1 MITWSKKYSNGAWV
15 VDDFATAKEI
25 LASDQFS
32 VQRAGRW
39 LNTSVNDGLEDDLR
53 IFKSLLRQ
61 SVVFLDGSKH
71 KKIRSLLI
79 QKIKNAVSNG
89 FQSKLDAIVLDAV
102 EQLQNK
108 PSNLISDLAKIIPAR
123 SISYLI
129 GIDQKNEEVF
139 RWCDAIADFLG
150 APIENGQLALKAQ
163 NAVSEMAQYFEL
175 SISRGNYVCNDR
187 RILDELLEDLPQ
199 DQLRSRQVLMAQLCT
214 LLFGGYETT
223 RNLIGNAI
231 YLLLSNE
238 SQHDLLKN
246 QPELI
251 DDCINE
257 VLRLESPVQYTGRL
271 VRSKISF
278 GDVTFKAGDLVVI
291 DIGAANRDPS
301 IYKDPNSFYIA
312 RKSTPHLGFGFG
324 IHYCIGAILS
334 LMECRA
340 VLKNLI
346 KRDIRLN
353 SPPIWSSNALYRG
366 LDELPATITMK
377 LY

>member
-108 PSNLISDLAKIIPAR
+108 PSNLISDLAKIIPAK

-163 NAVSEMAQYFEL
+163 NAVIEMAQYFEL
-175 SISRGNYVCNDR
+175 NISRGNYVCNDR

-199 DQLRSRQVLMAQLCT
+199 DRLRSWQVLLAQLCT

-238 SQHDLLKN
+238 SQYDLLKN
-246 QPELI
+246 QPE
-251 DDCINE
+251 
-257 VLRLESPVQYTGRL
+257 
-271 VRSKISF
+271 
-278 GDVTFKAGDLVVI
+278 
-291 DIGAANRDPS
+291 
-301 IYKDPNSFYIA
+301 
-312 RKSTPHLGFGFG
+312 
-324 IHYCIGAILS
+324 
-334 LMECRA
+334 
-340 VLKNLI
+340 
-346 KRDIRLN
+346 
-353 SPPIWSSNALYRG
+353 
-366 LDELPATITMK
+366 
-377 LY
+377 

>member
-1 MITWSKKYSNGAWV
+1 MIAWSKKYSNGAWV

-89 FQSKLDAIVLDAV
+89 FQSKLDAIVLDAM

-175 SISRGNYVCNDR
+175 NISRGNYVCNDR

-199 DQLRSRQVLMAQLCT
+199 DQLRSRQVLLAQLCT

-238 SQHDLLKN
+238 SQYDLLKN

-278 GDVTFKAGDLVVI
+278 GDITFKAGDLVVI
-291 DIGAANRDPS
+291 DIGAANRDPL
-301 IYKDPNSFYIA
+301 IYEDPNSFYIA
-312 RKSTPHLGFGFG
+312 RKSIPHLAFGFG
-324 IHYCIGAILS
+324 AHYCIGAILS

-366 LDELPATITMK
+366 LDELSATITM
-377 LY
+377 

>member
-15 VDDFATAKEI
+15 IDDYVTAKAI

-39 LNTSVNDGLEDDLR
+39 LNTSANDGLEDDLR

-71 KKIRSLLI
+71 QKIRSLLI
-79 QKIKNAVSNG
+79 QKIKHAMSNE
-89 FQSKLDAIVLDAV
+89 FQGKLDAIALDAI

-108 PSNLISDLAKIIPAR
+108 PSNLISGLAKIVPAR
-123 SISYLI
+123 SIAYLI
-129 GIDQKNEEVF
+129 GIDPNNEEVF
-139 RWCDAIADFLG
+139 RWSDAIANFLG
-150 APIENGQLALKAQ
+150 APIESGQLALKAQ
-163 NAVSEMAQYFEL
+163 NAVGEMAQYFES
-175 SISRGNYVCNDR
+175 SISRGDYVCNDR
-187 RILDELLEDLPQ
+187 RILDELLEEFPQ
-199 DQLRSRQVLMAQLCT
+199 DQLRSRQVLLAQLCT

-231 YLLLSNE
+231 SLLLLNE
-238 SQHDLLKN
+238 SQHDFLKKR
-246 QPELI
+246 PELI

-278 GDVTFKAGDLVVI
+278 GNVTFKAGDLVVI
-291 DIGAANRDPS
+291 EIGAANRDPS
-301 IYKDPNSFYIA
+301 IYEDPNSFDIA
-312 RKSTPHLGFGFG
+312 RKFIPHLGFGFG
-324 IHYCIGAILS
+324 SHYCLGAILS

-340 VLKNLI
+340 VLRNLI
-346 KRDIRLN
+346 KTNIQLN
-353 SPPIWSSNALYRG
+353 SPPIWSSNTLYRG
-366 LDELPATITMK
+366 LDELSVTVMM
-377 LY
+377 

>member
-1 MITWSKKYSNGAWV
+1 MIAWSKKYSNGAWV

-32 VQRAGRW
+32 AQRAGRW

-61 SVVFLDGSKH
+61 SVVFLGGSKH

-79 QKIKNAVSNG
+79 QKIKNAMSDG
-89 FQSKLDAIVLDAV
+89 FQKKLDAIVLDAV

-123 SISYLI
+123 SISYLM

-175 SISRGNYVCNDR
+175 NISRGSYVCNDS
-187 RILDELLEDLPQ
+187 RIIDELLEGLPQ
-199 DQLRSRQVLMAQLCT
+199 DRLRSRQVLLAQLCT

-238 SQHDLLKN
+238 SQYDLLKN

-271 VRSKISF
+271 VRSQISF
-278 GDVTFKAGDLVVI
+278 GDVTFKVGDLVVI
-291 DIGAANRDPS
+291 DIGAANRDPL
-301 IYKDPNSFYIA
+301 IYEDPNSFYIA
-312 RKSTPHLGFGFG
+312 RKSTPHLAFGHG
-324 IHYCIGAILS
+324 THYCLGAILS

-366 LDELPATITMK
+366 LDELSATITM
-377 LY
+377 